1 MFSRRLSVALILVT
15 ALSFGVAASY
25 AQRAKPPELVQLER
39 DVALK
44 IAHARGIGYPDHARR
59 EKLAKAERENFAAQ
73 RAIAGGDY
81 DTAVNRLLQ
90 AKVLLR
96 DLGL

>member
-15 ALSFGVAASY
+15 ALSFGAPASY

-59 EKLAKAERENFAAQ
+59 EKLAGAERENFAAQ